1 MGYLQS
7 TWHEGMSGR
16 SMHSDLANPM
26 FEAAGSAFDWRSHVG
41 KYAQQV
47 WKSLDCEQQA
57 AIALDAEDIATSRD
71 WDD

>member
-1 MGYLQS
+1 
-7 TWHEGMSGR
+7 MSGR
-16 SMHSDLANPM
+16 STHSDLANPM
-26 FEAAGSAFDWRSHVG
+26 FEAAGSAYDWRSHVG

-47 WKSLDCEQQA
+47 WKSLDGEQRA